1 LKICFVNSYYPP
13 WVGGA
18 ESYVRNLATALT
30 VRGHHVTVYC
40 SNRPLKAG
48 TSFDNKIKVI
58 RMNTPLLLY
67 GTPLVLFP
75 PSIIAEKYDII
86 HANFPSPYL
95 ASISSYISDVT
106 STPSVLTW
114 HNDLPPVTSGAR
126 ILVNLHNSIA
136 PSYLRHFDR
145 IIATTQTYA
154 TKSEILRRFSSKVT
168 VVTNGVDTKRFSPE
182 VNGEKIRA
190 RYNLGQNKIAL
201 FVGALTTFHAYKGVD
216 VLIKAFSLVSKQ
228 FKDAR
233 LLVVGGGNLLNN
245 YKHLAGE
252 LGISDVVIFAGYVK
266 DDELPEYYAASD
278 FAVLPS
284 KDSSEGF
291 GLVLIEAMACGKAV
305 IGSQTGGIID
315 VITDGKNG
323 LLVKPGDA
331 EDLSSAMISML
342 RNDEKRIMMGITGRE
357 FANFHDW
364 NNVAEKVEVIYNQV
378 QL

>member
-1 LKICFVNSYYPP
+1 VNSYYPP

-18 ESYVRNLATALT
+18 ESYVRNLATALS
-30 VRGHHVTVYC
+30 VRGHQVTVYC
-40 SNRPLKAG
+40 SARPLRSG
-48 TSFDNKIKVI
+48 TSFDNRIKVI

-75 PSIIAEKYDII
+75 LSIITEKYDVI

-95 ASISSYISDVT
+95 ASISSYISNFT

-126 ILVNLHNSIA
+126 ILVNLHNSFA
-136 PSYLRHFDR
+136 PFYLRYFDR
-145 IIATTQTYA
+145 IIATTEVYA
-154 TKSEILRRFSSKVT
+154 TRSRILRRFSSKVT

-182 VNGEKIRA
+182 VDGEKIRA

-228 FKDAR
+228 NKDSR
-233 LLVVGGGNLLNN
+233 LLIVGGCNMLNN
-245 YKHLAGE
+245 YKQLAIE
-252 LGISDVVIFAGYVK
+252 LGISELVIFAGFVK

-278 FAVLPS
+278 FAILPS

-305 IGSQTGGIID
+305 IGSRTGGIVD
-315 VITDGKNG
+315 VITDDKNG
-323 LLVKPGDA
+323 LLVKPGDV
-331 EDLSSAMISML
+331 EDLSSAMISMF
-342 RNDEKRIMMGITGRE
+342 RNDEKRIMMGIAGRE

-364 NNVAEKVEVIYNQV
+364 NNVAEKVEGIYNQV
-378 QL
+378 QA

>member
-30 VRGHHVTVYC
+30 IRGHKVTVYC

-48 TSFDNKIKVI
+48 ISFDNMIKVI

-75 PSIIAEKYDII
+75 PSIITEDYDVI

-95 ASISSYISDVT
+95 AGISGYVSSIT
-106 STPSVLTW
+106 GTPSVLTW
-114 HNDLPPVTSGAR
+114 HNDLPPVTSGAG
-126 ILVNLHNSIA
+126 ILVNLHNSLA
-136 PSYLRHFDR
+136 PSYLRYFDR
-145 IIATTQTYA
+145 IIATTRAYA
-154 TKSEILRRFSSKVT
+154 TKSETLRRFSSKVT
-168 VVTNGVDTKRFSPE
+168 VITNGVDSKRFSPE
-182 VNGEKIRA
+182 VSGEKIRA
-190 RYNLGQNKIAL
+190 RYNLSQNKIAL

-228 FKDAR
+228 SNDAR
-233 LLVVGGGNLLNN
+233 LLIVGGGNQLNY
-245 YKHLAGE
+245 YKQLTVE
-252 LGISDVVIFAGYVK
+252 LGISDLVIFAGYVK
-266 DDELPEYYAASD
+266 DEELPEYYAASD
-278 FAVLPS
+278 LAVLPS

-315 VITDGKNG
+315 VITDGGNG

-331 EDLSSAMISML
+331 EDLSSAMISMF
-342 RNDEKRIMMGITGRE
+342 RNDEKRLTMGTAGRE
-357 FANFHDW
+357 FAKLHDW
-364 NNVAEKVEVIYNQV
+364 SGVAEKVEGIYNQV